1 MAKKTNSV
9 EPCEIVDDKTQVS
22 RADGRHDS
30 LLQSPPPL
38 SDVNAFPIDIF
49 QVNFLDGLPDRALVD
64 EGTLDFQWS
73 TMGLLEVD
81 DLSPKSH
88 QISHA
93 NDVSTDQL
101 PSPTFDRVH
110 QPTRFD
116 ALAAPE
122 TLSHTRPGTKAE
134 QLCLASSKPRQEDD
148 LPSPGRPLNDL
159 GSMLVEYYFKEVA
172 GLFSCYDS
180 PLNPFRTSV
189 SRLWRSSAAVMYTVQ
204 SMAAA
209 CLTDVCPTLRSTGFR
224 MREKAAACVEADMRL
239 SKVDTGTF
247 LVLIMLGLSASWHQ
261 PNDLGRKEFEKACT
275 IVDAIHAGGI
285 PKIQEDS
292 NGRNLQ
298 FFHEAMIYWEML
310 MSYVSDIT
318 MPPSQSLSLQTMQ
331 SEQDYSDIGQPSFPH
346 PWTGVAREAQSI
358 VFEIGRLVR
367 RERLR
372 LRNPPFFTSVADL
385 DTGQKAFNTAV
396 ILAYRLLN
404 LKLPTEATIVN
415 PGDAQT
421 PVRHLLT
428 IGEAYRLAG
437 LLQLY
442 RVFPDISQGPD
453 NEGQCETRSGRSPC
467 ISDQSRNLS
476 RMALEITGLLRTIP
490 IESRTRCVQPF
501 LLVAAASELR
511 PEAYEEVS
519 PPSEHHNSA
528 PDDASALATAIEVLE
543 ARKFVIGRLSTFEHV
558 LPAKPIRQMMEIV
571 KHTWDRMDMGQANV
585 YWMDVMIEKGW
596 ETTMG

>member
-1 MAKKTNSV
+1 MYRRTSCPRQRLI
-9 EPCEIVDDKTQVS
+9 ESIS
-22 RADGRHDS
+22 RHA
-30 LLQSPPPL
+30 SPPSQLRRPCPT
-38 SDVNAFPIDIF
+38 SD
-49 QVNFLDGLPDRALVD
+49 R
-64 EGTLDFQWS
+64 
-73 TMGLLEVD
+73 
-81 DLSPKSH
+81 
-88 QISHA
+88 
-93 NDVSTDQL
+93 
-101 PSPTFDRVH
+101 
-110 QPTRFD
+110 
-116 ALAAPE
+116 
-122 TLSHTRPGTKAE
+122 GTKAE

-180 PLNPFRTSV
+180 PLNPFRTSI
-189 SRLWRSSAAVMYTVQ
+189 SRLWRSSVAVTYTVQ

-209 CLTDVCPTLRSTGFR
+209 FLTDVCPTLRSTGFR

-261 PNDLGRKEFEKACT
+261 PNDLGRKEFEKAS
-275 IVDAIHAGGI
+275 IA
-285 PKIQEDS
+285 

-310 MSYVSDIT
+310 MSYVSDIA
-318 MPPSQSLSLQTMQ
+318 MPPSQSLSLQTMR

-372 LRNPPFFTSVADL
+372 MRNPPFFTSVADL

-428 IGEAYRLAG
+428 IAEAYRLAG

-442 RVFPDISQGPD
+442 RVFPDISQGR
-453 NEGQCETRSGRSPC
+453 ETRLGRSPC

-511 PEAYEEVS
+511 PEASEEVS

-543 ARKFVIGRLSTFEHV
+543 ARKFVIGRLSTFAHV

-585 YWMDVMIEKGW
+585 YWMDVMMIEKGW